1 MSKIL
6 PSVLQAVGNTP
17 LVRLNRVTDG
27 VAATICVKIEASNPG
42 RSVKDRIA
50 LAVVEDAERRGLLK
64 PGGTLVE
71 PTSGNMGVA
80 LAIVAAVKGYKCI
93 FTIPDKM
100 SIEKIRRLRAFGA
113 EVVVTP
119 TAVPP
124 ESPQSYYS
132 VARRLAEE
140 IPGAFMPMQYDNPSN
155 MEAHYRSTG
164 PEIWQQTDGK
174 VTHFVAGMGTG
185 GTISGTAKFL
195 KEKNPNC
202 AVVGVDP
209 EGSILGKVF
218 ERQQWSWADSYPYKV
233 EGIGEDFVPK
243 NLKFD
248 YIDSVVT
255 VSDRDSFLMGRRLTR
270 EEGLFCGGSSGSA
283 VEGALRYARDNRLK
297 KDDIVVVLL
306 PDAGEIY
313 LSKMYS
319 DEWMRQ
325 NQFLGRGKQAG
336 EIIES
341 KKRKLP
347 HLVSV
352 EVTATVRSAIETM
365 NQSGVSQLPVF
376 DRGNLAGSV
385 TESAL
390 FQKTME
396 SPDVMELTV
405 GALLEPP
412 LPTVAS
418 DQSVYE
424 VVKLLKS
431 SPAVLVRGS
440 GRYQGILTRFDVVDY
455 LGSEKDDV

>member
-1 MSKIL
+1 MAKIL
-6 PSVLQAVGNTP
+6 PNVLAAVGRTP
-17 LVRLNRVTDG
+17 IIRLNHVTTG
-27 VAATICVKIEASNPG
+27 LAATICVKVEACNPG

-50 LAVVEDAERRGLLK
+50 LKLVEEAERDGFLK
-64 PGGTLVE
+64 PGGTIVE

-80 LAIVAAVKGYKCI
+80 LAIVAAVKGYRCI

-100 SIEKIRRLRAFGA
+100 SVEKIRRLRAFGA

-132 VARRLAEE
+132 VARRLSEE

-155 MEAHYRSTG
+155 WQAHYRSTG
-164 PEIWQQTDGK
+164 PEIWEQTDGK
-174 VTHFVAGMGTG
+174 ITHFVAGMGTG

-195 KEKNPNC
+195 KEKNPKC
-202 AVVGVDP
+202 TVVGVDP
-209 EGSILGKVF
+209 EGSILAQVF
-218 ERQQWSWADSYPYKV
+218 NREKWSWADSHPYKV

-243 NLKFD
+243 NLLLE

-270 EEGLFCGGSSGSA
+270 EEGLFCGGSSGTA
-283 VEGALRYARDNRLK
+283 VEGALDYAREHKLG
-297 KDDIVVVLL
+297 KDDLMVVML

-325 NQFLGRGKQAG
+325 NQYLGKSVRIG
-336 EIIES
+336 EILNQ
-341 KKRKLP
+341 KTRKLP
-347 HLVSV
+347 ELVSV
-352 EVTATVRSAIETM
+352 EVMATVREAIAMM
-365 NQSGVSQLPVF
+365 NQHGVSQLPVF
-376 DRGNLAGSV
+376 ERGNLVGSLS
-385 TESAL
+385 ESAL

-396 SPDVMELTV
+396 TPDVLDLTI

-412 LPTVAS
+412 LPTVGPDEEV
-418 DQSVYE
+418 DQ

-431 SPAVLVRGS
+431 SPAVLVCDQGK
-440 GRYQGILTRFDVVDY
+440 YQGIVTRFDVVEH
-455 LGSEKDDV
+455 LGGQTS

>member
-6 PSVLQAVGNTP
+6 PSVLEAVGNTP
-17 LVRLNRVTDG
+17 LIRLNRITSG
-27 VAATICVKIEASNPG
+27 LPATVCAKVEACNPG

-124 ESPQSYYS
+124 E

-140 IPGAFMPMQYDNPSN
+140 IPGAFLPMQYDNPSN
-155 MEAHYRSTG
+155 MEAHYASTG

-174 VTHFVAGMGTG
+174 ITHFVAGMGTG
-185 GTISGTAKFL
+185 GTISGTARYL
-195 KEKNPNC
+195 KEKNPQC
-202 AVVGVDP
+202 TVVGVDP
-209 EGSILGKVF
+209 EGSILAKVF
-218 ERQQWSWADSYPYKV
+218 NREKWSWGDSHPYKV
-233 EGIGEDFVPK
+233 EGIGEDFVPR
-243 NLKFD
+243 NLLFEC
-248 YIDSVVT
+248 IDSVVT
-255 VSDRDSFLMGRRLTR
+255 VSDRESFLMGRRLTR
-270 EEGLFCGGSSGSA
+270 EEGLFCGGSSGTA
-283 VEGALRYARDNRLK
+283 VEGALRYARERQLGENDL
-297 KDDIVVVLL
+297 VVVLL

-325 NQFLGRGKQAG
+325 NQFLGRSLPVG
-336 EIIES
+336 EILKS
-341 KKRKLP
+341 KTRPLP
-347 HLVSV
+347 ELLSV
-352 EVTATVRSAIETM
+352 ELTSTVRDAIETM

-376 DRGNLAGSV
+376 DKGNLVGSLSE
-385 TESAL
+385 TAL

-396 SPDVMELTV
+396 TPEVRELTV

-412 LPTVAS
+412 FPTVGP
-418 DQSVYE
+418 DEDVYE

-431 SPAVLVRGS
+431 FPAVLVRDG
-440 GRYQGILTRFDVVDY
+440 GKYHGIVTRFDVVEH
-455 LGSEKDDV
+455 LGE

>member
-1 MSKIL
+1 MSNIL
-6 PSVLQAVGNTP
+6 PNVLEAVGHTP
-17 LVRLNRVTDG
+17 LVRLNQVTAG
-27 VAATICVKIEASNPG
+27 ISAAICAKVEACNPG

-64 PGGTLVE
+64 PGGTIVE

-132 VARRLAEE
+132 VARRLSEE
-140 IPGAFMPMQYDNPSN
+140 IPGAFMPMQYDNVSN

-164 PEIWQQTDGK
+164 PEIWEQTHGK
-174 VTHFVAGMGTG
+174 ITHFVAGMGTG
-185 GTISGTAKFL
+185 GTISGTGKYL
-195 KEKNPNC
+195 KEKNPKC
-202 AVVGVDP
+202 TVVGVDP
-209 EGSILGKVF
+209 EGSILAKVF
-218 ERQQWSWADSYPYKV
+218 NRKKWSWNDSHPYKV

-243 NLKFD
+243 NLMFEH
-248 YIDSVVT
+248 IDSVVT

-270 EEGLFCGGSSGSA
+270 EEGLFCGGSSGAA
-283 VEGALRYARDNRLK
+283 VEGALRYVRQKQLT
-297 KDDIVVVLL
+297 KDDLVVVLL

-325 NQFLGRGKQAG
+325 NQFLGRGAQAG
-336 EIIES
+336 EILES

-347 HLVSV
+347 ELLSI
-352 EVTATVRSAIETM
+352 EAISTVREAIETM

-376 DRGNLAGSV
+376 DKGNLVGSL
-385 TESAL
+385 TETAL

-396 SPDVMELTV
+396 NPDVMELTV

-412 LPTVAS
+412 FPTVGLEE
-418 DQSVYE
+418 SVYE
-424 VVKLLKS
+424 IVKLLKS
-431 SPAVLVRGS
+431 SPAVLVRD
-440 GRYQGILTRFDVVDY
+440 REKYQGILTRFDVVEY
-455 LGSEKDDV
+455 LGG

>member
-6 PSVLQAVGNTP
+6 PSVLEAVGNTP
-17 LVRLNRVTDG
+17 LIRLNRITSG
-27 VAATICVKIEASNPG
+27 LPATVCAKVEACNPG

-140 IPGAFMPMQYDNPSN
+140 IPGAFLPMQYDNPSN
-155 MEAHYRSTG
+155 MEAHYASTG

-174 VTHFVAGMGTG
+174 ITHFVAGMGTG
-185 GTISGTAKFL
+185 GTISGTARYL
-195 KEKNPNC
+195 KEKNPQC
-202 AVVGVDP
+202 TVVGVDP
-209 EGSILGKVF
+209 EGSILAKVF
-218 ERQQWSWADSYPYKV
+218 NREKWSWGDSHPYKV
-233 EGIGEDFVPK
+233 EGIGEDFVPR
-243 NLKFD
+243 NLLFE

-255 VSDRDSFLMGRRLTR
+255 VSDRESFLMGRRLTR
-270 EEGLFCGGSSGSA
+270 EEGLFCGGSSGTA
-283 VEGALRYARDNRLK
+283 VEGALRYARERQLGENDL
-297 KDDIVVVLL
+297 VVVLL

-325 NQFLGRGKQAG
+325 NQFLGRSLPVG
-336 EIIES
+336 EILKS
-341 KKRKLP
+341 KTRPLP
-347 HLVSV
+347 ELLSV
-352 EVTATVRSAIETM
+352 ELTSTVRNAIETM

-376 DRGNLAGSV
+376 DKGNLVGSLSE
-385 TESAL
+385 TAL

-396 SPDVMELTV
+396 TPEVRELTV

-412 LPTVAS
+412 FPTVGP
-418 DQSVYE
+418 DEDVYE

-431 SPAVLVRGS
+431 FPAVLVRDG
-440 GRYQGILTRFDVVDY
+440 GKYHGIVTRFDVVEH
-455 LGSEKDDV
+455 LGE

>member
-1 MSKIL
+1 MAIL
-6 PSVLQAVGNTP
+6 ANVLEAVGNTP
-17 LVRLNRVTDG
+17 LIRLNRVTEDLPPI
-27 VAATICVKIEASNPG
+27 VCAKIEACNPG

-50 LAVVEDAERRGLLK
+50 LRLVEDAERNGWLK
-64 PGGTLVE
+64 PGGTIVE

-80 LAIVAAVKGYKCI
+80 LAIVAAVKGYKCV

-155 MEAHYRSTG
+155 MDAHYHSTG
-164 PEIWQQTDGK
+164 PEIWEQTQGK

-185 GTISGTAKFL
+185 GTISGTAKYL
-195 KEKNPNC
+195 KEKNSKC
-202 AVVGVDP
+202 TIVGVDP
-209 EGSILGKVF
+209 EGSILAKVF
-218 ERQQWSWADSYPYKV
+218 NTEKWSWRDSHPYKV

-243 NLKFD
+243 NLLLE

-270 EEGLFCGGSSGSA
+270 EEGLFCGGSSGTA
-283 VEGALRYARDNRLK
+283 VEGALRYAREQRLGNDK
-297 KDDIVVVLL
+297 LIVVLL

-319 DEWMRQ
+319 DEWMKQ
-325 NQFLGRGKQAG
+325 NQFLGKSVKIGAIL
-336 EIIES
+336 E
-341 KKRKLP
+341 KKTRKLP
-347 HLVSV
+347 ELLSV
-352 EVTATVRSAIETM
+352 EVTSTVREAIAAM
-365 NQSGVSQLPVF
+365 NQYGVSQLPVF
-376 DRGNLAGSV
+376 DKGNLVGSLS
-385 TESAL
+385 ESAL

-396 SPDVMELTV
+396 TPDVMELTV

-412 LPTVAS
+412 FPTVGA
-418 DQSVYE
+418 DEE
-424 VVKLLKS
+424 VDEVMKLLKS
-431 SPAVLVRGS
+431 SPAVLVRGA
-440 GRYQGILTRFDVVDY
+440 RKYQGIVTRFDVVDH
-455 LGSEKDDV
+455 LGGRF

>member
-1 MSKIL
+1 MKGIL
-6 PSVLQAVGNTP
+6 SNVLEAVGSTP
-17 LVRLNRVTDG
+17 LIRLNRI
-27 VAATICVKIEASNPG
+27 AAGTTAKICVKVEACNPG

-50 LAVVEDAERRGLLK
+50 LTLVEEAERQGFLK
-64 PGGTLVE
+64 PGGTIVE

-132 VARRLAEE
+132 VARRLADE

-155 MEAHYRSTG
+155 LHAHYASTG
-164 PEIWQQTDGK
+164 PEIWQQTEGK
-174 VTHFVAGMGTG
+174 ITHFVAGMGTG

-195 KEKNPNC
+195 KEKNPGC
-202 AVVGVDP
+202 TVVGVDP
-209 EGSILGKVF
+209 EGSILAKVF
-218 ERQQWSWADSYPYKV
+218 HRSKWSWSDSHPYKV

-243 NLKFD
+243 NLRFE
-248 YIDSVVT
+248 YIDRVVT
-255 VSDRDSFLMGRRLTR
+255 VSDRDAFLMGRRLTR
-270 EEGLFCGGSSGSA
+270 EEGLFCGGSAGAA
-283 VEGALRYARDNRLK
+283 VEGTLRYARENQLGENDLV
-297 KDDIVVVLL
+297 ITLL

-325 NQFLGRGKQAG
+325 NQFLGKKLHVAD
-336 EIIES
+336 ILDK

-347 HLVSV
+347 DLLSV
-352 EVTATVRSAIETM
+352 EVNSTVRDAIATM
-365 NQSGVSQLPVF
+365 SQHSVSQLPVF
-376 DRGNLAGSV
+376 EKDNQVGSIS
-385 TESAL
+385 ESAL

-396 SPDVMELTV
+396 TPDVLDLTV

-412 LPTVAS
+412 LPTVGP
-418 DQSVYE
+418 DEEVDE
-424 VVKLLKS
+424 VVKLLRI
-431 SPAVLVRGS
+431 SPAVLVRDESRCRGIIT
-440 GRYQGILTRFDVVDY
+440 RYDVVEH
-455 LGSEKDDV
+455 LGG

>member
-6 PSVLQAVGNTP
+6 ANVLEAVGNTP
-17 LVRLNRVTDG
+17 LIRLNRVTAG
-27 VAATICVKIEASNPG
+27 LPATVCAKVEACNPG

-50 LAVVEDAERRGLLK
+50 LALIEDAERSGLLK
-64 PGGTLVE
+64 PGGTIVE

-80 LAIVAAVKGYKCI
+80 LAIVAAIKGYKCI

-124 ESPQSYYS
+124 ESSQSYYS

-140 IPGAFMPMQYDNPSN
+140 IPGAFLPMQYDNPSN
-155 MEAHYRSTG
+155 MEAHYAATG
-164 PEIWQQTDGK
+164 PEIWAQTDGK
-174 VTHFVAGMGTG
+174 LTHFVAGMGTG

-195 KEKNPNC
+195 KEKNPKC
-202 AVVGVDP
+202 TVVGVDV
-209 EGSILGKVF
+209 EGSILAKVF
-218 ERQQWSWADSYPYKV
+218 KGEKWSWIDSHPYKV

-243 NLKFD
+243 NLQFQH
-248 YIDSVVT
+248 IDSVVT
-255 VSDRDSFLMGRRLTR
+255 VGDRESFLMARRLTR
-270 EEGLFCGGSSGSA
+270 EEGLFCGGSSGAA
-283 VEGALRYARDNRLK
+283 VEGALRYVREHQLG
-297 KDDIVVVLL
+297 KDEVVVVLL

-325 NQFLGRGKQAG
+325 NQFLGRSLEVREVLK
-336 EIIES
+336 S
-341 KKRKLP
+341 KRRPLP
-347 HLVSV
+347 ELLSV
-352 EVTATVRSAIETM
+352 ELTSTVREAIETM

-376 DRGNLAGSV
+376 DKGNLVGSLSE
-385 TESAL
+385 TAL

-396 SPDVMELTV
+396 TPEVRDLTV
-405 GALLEPP
+405 GSLLESPF
-412 LPTVAS
+412 PTVGL
-418 DQSVYE
+418 DEDVYE

-431 SPAVLVRGS
+431 SPAVLVRNG
-440 GRYQGILTRFDVVDY
+440 GKYQGIVTRFDVVEH
-455 LGSEKDDV
+455 LSG

>member
-140 IPGAFMPMQYDNPSN
+140 IPGAYMPMQYDNRAN
-155 MEAHYRSTG
+155 ARAHYYSTG
-164 PEIWQQTDGK
+164 PEIWEQSDGK

-185 GTISGTAKFL
+185 GTISGAGKYL
-195 KEKNPNC
+195 KEKNPLC
-202 AVVGVDP
+202 TVVGVDP
-209 EGSILGKVF
+209 EGSIIEKAF
-218 ERQQWSWADSYPYKV
+218 KRERWSWNDSHPYKV

-243 NLKFD
+243 NLLLQ
-248 YIDSVVT
+248 YIDDVVT
-255 VSDRDSFLMGRRLTR
+255 VSDRESFLMGRRLTR
-270 EEGLFCGGSSGSA
+270 EEGIFCGGSSGTA
-283 VEGALRYARDNRLK
+283 VAGALRYARDKLLSE
-297 KDDIVVVLL
+297 KDLVVVLL

-325 NQFLGRGKQAG
+325 NQFLGRKTLAG
-336 EIIES
+336 DVLNAKTRRVAE
-341 KKRKLP
+341 L
-347 HLVSV
+347 LSV
-352 EVTATVRSAIETM
+352 EVNATVRQAIEIM
-365 NQSGVSQLPVF
+365 NRCGVSQLPVF
-376 DRGNLAGSV
+376 ERGNLAGSLS
-385 TESAL
+385 ESVL

-396 SPDVMELTV
+396 SPDIMELTV

-412 LPTVAS
+412 FPTVAS
-418 DQSVYE
+418 DADIYE

-431 SPAVLVRGS
+431 AAAVLVRDGLE
-440 GRYQGILTRFDVVDY
+440 YKGIMTRFDVIEHLDA
-455 LGSEKDDV
+455 GP

>member
-17 LVRLNRVTDG
+17 LVRLNRVADG

-140 IPGAFMPMQYDNPSN
+140 IPGAYMPMQYDNRAN
-155 MEAHYRSTG
+155 ARAHYYSTG
-164 PEIWQQTDGK
+164 PEIWEQSGGK

-185 GTISGTAKFL
+185 GTISGAGKYL
-195 KEKNPNC
+195 KEKNPLC
-202 AVVGVDP
+202 TVVGVDP
-209 EGSILGKVF
+209 EGSIIEKAF
-218 ERQQWSWADSYPYKV
+218 KRERWSWSDSHPYKV

-243 NLKFD
+243 NLLLQ
-248 YIDSVVT
+248 YIDDVVT

-270 EEGLFCGGSSGSA
+270 EEGIFCGGSSGTA
-283 VEGALRYARDNRLK
+283 VAGALRYARDKLLSET
-297 KDDIVVVLL
+297 DLVVVLL

-325 NQFLGRGKQAG
+325 NQFLGRKTLAG
-336 EIIES
+336 DVLHAKTRRVAE
-341 KKRKLP
+341 L
-347 HLVSV
+347 LSV
-352 EVTATVRSAIETM
+352 EVNATVRQAIEIM
-365 NQSGVSQLPVF
+365 NRCGISQLPVF
-376 DRGNLAGSV
+376 ERGNLAGSLS
-385 TESAL
+385 ESVL

-396 SPDVMELTV
+396 TPDIMELTV

-412 LPTVAS
+412 FPTVAS
-418 DQSVYE
+418 DADIYD

-431 SPAVLVRGS
+431 AAAVLVRDGLE
-440 GRYQGILTRFDVVDY
+440 YKGIMTRFDVLEHLDA
-455 LGSEKDDV
+455 GQ

>member
-6 PSVLQAVGNTP
+6 PNVLAAVGNTP
-17 LVRLNRVTDG
+17 LIRLNHVTTG
-27 VAATICVKIEASNPG
+27 ISATICAKVEACNPG

-50 LAVVEDAERRGLLK
+50 LALVEDAERQGQLK
-64 PGGTLVE
+64 PGGTIVE

-80 LAIVAAVKGYKCI
+80 LAIVAAVKGYRCI

-164 PEIWQQTDGK
+164 PEIWEQTDGK
-174 VTHFVAGMGTG
+174 ITHFVAGMGTG
-185 GTISGTAKFL
+185 GSISGTAKFL
-195 KEKNPNC
+195 KEKSPNC
-202 AVVGVDP
+202 TVVGVDP
-209 EGSILGKVF
+209 EGSILAKVF
-218 ERQQWSWADSYPYKV
+218 QRQQWSWADSYPYKV

-283 VEGALRYARDNRLK
+283 VEGALRYARENQLK

-336 EIIES
+336 EILES

-347 HLVSV
+347 DLISV
-352 EVTATVRSAIETM
+352 DVTATVRHAIETM

-376 DRGNLAGSV
+376 DRGNLVGSV

-412 LPTVAS
+412 MPTVGS

-431 SPAVLVRGS
+431 SPAVLVRNR
-440 GRYQGILTRFDVVDY
+440 GRYQGILTRFDVVEY
-455 LGSEKDDV
+455 LGG